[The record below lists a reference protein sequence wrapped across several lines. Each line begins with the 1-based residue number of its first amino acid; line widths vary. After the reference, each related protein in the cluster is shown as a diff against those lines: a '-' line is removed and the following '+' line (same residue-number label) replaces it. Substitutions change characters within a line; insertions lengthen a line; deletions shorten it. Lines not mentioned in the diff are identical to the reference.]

1 MLGGGESHRV
11 DAESSQTD
19 PSQILQCW
27 HGYPLLHGC
36 PPLRALLQGRI
47 LRYGAHLQFVD
58 RHVGPRDSDIAVMLK
73 TIGCTSLD
81 DLINKTIPK
90 EIITHVGAVKLNNG

>member
-1 MLGGGESHRV
+1 MPR
-11 DAESSQTD
+11 
-19 PSQILQCW
+19 
-27 HGYPLLHGC
+27 
-36 PPLRALLQGRI
+36 
-47 LRYGAHLQFVD
+47 GAHLQFVD

-90 EIITHVGAVKLNNG
+90 EIITHVGAVKSGDG